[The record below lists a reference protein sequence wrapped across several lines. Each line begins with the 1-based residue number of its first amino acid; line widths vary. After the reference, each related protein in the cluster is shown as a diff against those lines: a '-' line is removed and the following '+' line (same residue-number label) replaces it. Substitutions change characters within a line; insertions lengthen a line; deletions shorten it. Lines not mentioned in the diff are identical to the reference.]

1 METLLQS
8 AATLF
13 QNGVVLTLSRL
24 NRLGYQHSTRKPEV
38 LRDLPPYPW
47 DLSNL
52 YWHESHVSKSHR
64 LRAHPYHELLGIR
77 NFSAPLEEPCWR
89 YIVSLESLPWL
100 RDHQVDGSIVF
111 PATGYM
117 AMAIEAKKQITADR
131 KTPGA
136 LYEAS
141 SYVLKDLNFVKSL
154 VVPESPA
161 TVEIRLSFRPAY
173 PKGVSRERSLGYWEE
188 FTVHSI
194 DESGRWRTHCS
205 GKVSIEFTAGH
216 QELDDYQEDEDM
228 KESIAAEK
236 LQLQR
241 LEEVLATADPSVD
254 YKELYQ
260 DLTDKG
266 NYYGASFALV
276 RRYQMNERTQSCTGD
291 IVIPDVTKLMPH
303 PFMQPFTI
311 HPTTLDALTHTSL
324 PLFRLIS
331 NATSCM
337 TVGAGEVRISAQ
349 ISNTPGEF
357 FEFVNGVRLTSRT
370 SAETKL
376 SVFQRHPKTGER
388 VLVIETSR
396 SQLQAISSTETD
408 LRGVSEH
415 VARGKTVH
423 SHEWLLDVDLT
434 PTSRGFQFEDLG
446 PSAAALLPAE
456 QDYLL
461 NQATAL
467 YVSNVLGSLDPSD
480 VHPNQKHYF
489 DILSRF
495 CQSEKA
501 NELLKVVQKD
511 DGGVQKPDNAA
522 ARGILNAAAHMEV
535 EGQAVTRVGTHLRGI
550 LMGEVDTHSLLFTDN
565 LMTQVYAV
573 ESYQRC
579 YQHMAH
585 FIHALSRKNPRLRVM
600 EFGAGTGG
608 ATLAVFSE
616 LSKNDRSEMESHVQ
630 TVPFESYD
638 FTDVSR
644 SFFQDID
651 VSPLAPWTKGHNN
664 STGIINCKVF
674 DLNKK
679 LDEQVDEYQKG
690 SYDII
695 LASNALHV
703 SLKLDD
709 ALSMVKSLLKPGG
722 WLLLVETTYTNPY
735 VNLLFGVFSGWHD
748 GEYIDYV
755 HFSNIVRKEPS
766 ILTVQSRC
774 RRWPS

>member
-1 METLLQS
+1 MRDRNAVETLLQS
-8 AATLF
+8 AAILF
-13 QNGVVLTLSRL
+13 QTGTPLFL
-24 NRLGYQHSTRKPEV
+24 NRINCLGGQQVSRKSEV

-47 DLSNL
+47 DLSHV

-64 LRAHPYHELLGIR
+64 SRAHPYHELLGVR
-77 NFSAPLEEPCWR
+77 NFSVPLDEPYWR
-89 YIVSLESLPWL
+89 YIVSLESIPWL

-117 AMAIEAKKQITADR
+117 CMAIEAKKQITADR
-131 KTPGA
+131 KSPGA

-161 TVEIRLSFRPAY
+161 TVEIRLSLRPAY
-173 PKGVSRERSLGYWEE
+173 PKGVSREKSLGYWEE

-194 DESGRWRTHCS
+194 DENGRWRTHCS
-205 GKVSIEFTAGH
+205 GKVSIEFAPGKQGPDASH
-216 QELDDYQEDEDM
+216 DDEDR

-241 LEEVLATADPSVD
+241 LKEVLETADPSLD
-254 YKELYQ
+254 YRDMYQ

-266 NYYGASFALV
+266 NYYGESFALV

-291 IVIPDVTKLMPH
+291 VVIPDVTKLMPH

-337 TVGAGEVRISAQ
+337 TVGAGEVRISAE
-349 ISNTPGEF
+349 ISNTPGEL

-370 SAETKL
+370 SAETQL

-434 PTSRGFQFEDLG
+434 LPKRGFQFQDLG
-446 PSAAALLPAE
+446 PSEAELLPAE

-467 YVSNVLGSLDPSD
+467 YVSNVLAGLSPVD
-480 VHPNQKHYF
+480 VHPGQKQYF
-489 DILSRF
+489 DTLSRF
-495 CQSEKA
+495 RESQQAS
-501 NELLKVVQKD
+501 ELLNGLRED
-511 DGGVQKPDNAA
+511 DGRIPALDAVA
-522 ARGILNAAAHMEV
+522 ARVILHAAENMGV
-535 EGQAVTRVGTHLRGI
+535 EGQAVTRVGTHLHGI
-550 LMGEVDTHSLLFTDN
+550 LTGQVDTHNILFSDD
-565 LMTQVYAV
+565 LMAKVYAV

-585 FIHALSRKNPRLRVM
+585 FIRALSRKNPDLRAM
-600 EFGAGTGG
+600 ELGAGTGG
-608 ATLAVFSE
+608 ATLALFSE
-616 LSKNDRSEMESHVQ
+616 LSKDNLSETGGGSQ
-630 TVPFESYD
+630 NLPFESYD

-644 SFFQDID
+644 SFSQN
-651 VSPLAPWTKGHNN
+651 VHEGPLAQWSKGTSNG
-664 STGIINCKVF
+664 TDIINFKVF
-674 DLNKK
+674 DLNKT
-679 LDEQVDEYQKG
+679 LEEQTDEFQLG

-703 SLKLDD
+703 SKKLGD
-709 ALSMVKSLLKPGG
+709 ALATVKSLLKPGG

-748 GEYIDYV
+748 GE
-755 HFSNIVRKEPS
+755 
-766 ILTVQSRC
+766 
-774 RRWPS
+774 